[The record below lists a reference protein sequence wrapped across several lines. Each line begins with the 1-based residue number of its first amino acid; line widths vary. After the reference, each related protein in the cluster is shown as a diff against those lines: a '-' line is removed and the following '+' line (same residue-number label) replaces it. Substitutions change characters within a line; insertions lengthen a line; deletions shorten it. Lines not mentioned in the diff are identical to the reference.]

1 MELSDLRI
9 FRAVVDAGGVTRAAE
24 RLHRVQSGVTT
35 RIRQLEEKLETPL
48 FVREG
53 KRMIL
58 TPAGHRLHEYAGRLL
73 DLSAEAEAAIR
84 DPGPGG
90 SFRLGAM
97 ESTAAIRLPPLLAE
111 LDRRHPAIVPR
122 LRTGNPVQLSE
133 ALLAGE
139 IDAALVAEPVASA
152 AFERLVA
159 FEEETVIVTVRNHPD
174 IDSGGAVP
182 RAMIVFEKGCPHRRL
197 LEAWYSRRGEAPQ
210 QIIELASY
218 HAMIGC
224 VLAGMG
230 AALLPRSVL
239 ETFPQ
244 SDRLRCHALP
254 RGMNRLKTLFIWR
267 RQAASPN
274 VRAFAEMLQSGGPV
288 GRDSGRAAGAPG

>member
-9 FRAVVDAGGVTRAAE
+9 FHAVVDAGGVTRAAK

-35 RIRQLEEKLETPL
+35 RIRQLEEKLGTAL

-58 TPAGHRLHEYAGRLL
+58 TPAGHRLMEYAGRLL

-111 LDRRHPAIVPR
+111 LNRLHPSVIPR
-122 LRTGNPVQLSE
+122 LRTGNPVQLSA

-139 IDAALVAEPVASA
+139 IDAALVAEPVAGS
-152 AFERLVA
+152 AFEQRVA
-159 FEEETVIVTVRNHPD
+159 FVEETVIVTAQSHPE
-174 IDSGGAVP
+174 IATGKAVP
-182 RAMIVFEKGCPHRRL
+182 QTMIVFEKGCPHRRL
-197 LEAWYSRRGEAPQ
+197 LEAWYAAHGEAPQ
-210 QIIELASY
+210 QIVELGSY

-230 AALLPRSVL
+230 AALLPKSVL
-239 ETFPQ
+239 DTFPE
-244 SDRLRCHALP
+244 SDRLKRHALP
-254 RGMNRLKTLFIWR
+254 ADMNRLRTLYIWR
-267 RQAASPN
+267 REAGSPN
-274 VRAFAEMLQSGGPV
+274 VRAFAELL
-288 GRDSGRAAGAPG
+288 